1 MNIPGLKR
9 EPRKQVTGTSYEA
22 KPAEN
27 APPQSYSE
35 IGTQYKSSIV
45 DPVPEF
51 ITRNVA
57 IQTYKKMARSDAS
70 VRSSLRAGK
79 APVLG
84 ADFFV
89 EPFDESEEAL
99 VAAEFCAFNTF
110 NAPSVPWVRTLA
122 EILTML
128 DYGFSAFE
136 SVYEQR
142 EWAPKGVKPGANRK
156 VYTTLRKLSPRPVS
170 TIDRFAYDENGGPLG
185 LWQNVTYGPGKESA
199 TTAGQK
205 KVFIPIEK
213 LMVFTF
219 DGEGSNL
226 EGESIL
232 RSAYPHWFYKT
243 TLYKID
249 AIQKERHGIGV
260 PDIEIAAGAS
270 EDDTELA
277 HRMGR
282 NLRTNEF
289 SYIVRP
295 PTLTVGFAELSGNLV
310 DALAS
315 ANHHDNMIM
324 KNILVQFLN
333 LGIEG
338 SGGGRAVGATAF
350 DMFLKSMSFLANYIC
365 DCYNLYQYPRL
376 VAYNFQTDKFPKLAV
391 KNIGETKD
399 LQMWSAAVRNLM
411 EAGGIT
417 PDLPLEQ
424 YIRKT
429 VDLPAKTD
437 PYTNP
442 QEVKQDNPNPFG
454 NNGDNP
460 DPGPDRGS
468 SPNRNRTG
476 AIGKSENSA
485 IG

>member
-1 MNIPGLKR
+1 MPLLGLRR
-9 EPRKQVTGTSYEA
+9 EPRKQVTGTSLSS
-22 KPAEN
+22 KPAEEV
-27 APPQSYSE
+27 PPQSYTE
-35 IGTQYKSSIV
+35 IGTQYKSAIL

-51 ITRNVA
+51 VTRANA

-84 ADFFV
+84 GDFFV
-89 EPFDESEEAL
+89 EPFDESEEAMIN
-99 VAAEFCAFNTF
+99 AEFAEFNTF
-110 NAPSVPWVRTLA
+110 NAPSIPWVRTLA

-136 SVYEQR
+136 AVYEQR
-142 EWAPKGVKPGANRK
+142 EWAPKGTKPGANRK
-156 VYTTLRKLSPRPVS
+156 VYTTLRKLAPRPVT
-170 TIDRFAYDENGGPLG
+170 TIERFAYDENGGPVG
-185 LWQNVTYGPGKESA
+185 LWQNVVLGPGKTNASSG
-199 TTAGQK
+199 GQK

-213 LMVFTF
+213 LVVFTF

-270 EDDTELA
+270 DEDTELA

-289 SYIVRP
+289 AYIVRP

-310 DALAS
+310 DALMS

-365 DCYNLYQYPRL
+365 DCYNLYLYPRL
-376 VAYNFQTDKFPKLAV
+376 IAYNFQSDKFPRLQV
-391 KNIGETKD
+391 RNIGETRD

-411 EAGGIT
+411 DAGGIT
-417 PDLPLEQ
+417 PDMPLEQ
-424 YIRKT
+424 SLRKT
-429 VDLPAKTD
+429 MDLPFKTE
-437 PYTNP
+437 PRP
-442 QEVKQDNPNPFG
+442 EPVDNTV
-454 NNGDNP
+454 P
-460 DPGPDRGS
+460 DPAGDPASNGNATGDKH
-468 SPNRNRTG
+468 SPARNRPG
-476 AIGKSENSA
+476 NVGKSDSA
-485 IG
+485 GA

>member
-9 EPRKQVTGTSYEA
+9 EPRKQVTGTSYTA
-22 KPAEN
+22 SPAIE
-27 APPQSYSE
+27 PEPTSYVE
-35 IGTQYKSSIV
+35 VGTQYKSPLL

-51 ITRNVA
+51 ISRQTA
-57 IQTYKKMARSDAS
+57 IQTYKKMIRSDAS
-70 VRSSLRAGK
+70 VRASLRAGK

-84 ADFFV
+84 GDFFV
-89 EPFDESEEAL
+89 EPFDESEEAM
-99 VAAEFCAFNTF
+99 VNAEFASFNTF
-110 NAPSVPWVRTLA
+110 NAPSIPWVRTLA

-128 DYGFSAFE
+128 ENGFSTFE
-136 SVYEQR
+136 AVYEQR
-142 EWAPKGVKPGANRK
+142 EWAPKITKAGANRR
-156 VYTTLRKLSPRPVS
+156 VYTTLRKLAPRPAA
-170 TIDRFAYDENGGPLG
+170 TIERFAYDENGGPLG
-185 LWQNVTYGPGKESA
+185 LWQTVVQGPGKDN
-199 TTAGQK
+199 TGGGKTK
-205 KVFIPIEK
+205 RVFIPIEK
-213 LMVFTF
+213 LLIFTF

-260 PDIEIAAGAS
+260 PDIEISAGAS
-270 EDDTELA
+270 EEDTELA

-289 SYIVRP
+289 AYIVRP

-310 DALAS
+310 DALES

-365 DCYNLYQYPRL
+365 DCYNLYLYPRL
-376 VAYNFQTDKFPKLAV
+376 IAYNFESDKFPKLSV
-391 KNIGETKD
+391 KNIGESRD
-399 LQMWSAAVRNLM
+399 LQMWSAAVRQLM

-417 PDLPLEQ
+417 ADMPLEQ
-424 YIRKT
+424 HLRKT
-429 VDLPAKTD
+429 MDLPVKTEPRPETVTEKPVD
-437 PYTNP
+437 T
-442 QEVKQDNPNPFG
+442 
-454 NNGDNP
+454 P
-460 DPGPDRGS
+460 DPEGDPTTNGRNSPDRV
-468 SPNRNRTG
+468 RTG
-476 AIGKSENSA
+476 NVGKSESS
-485 IG
+485 GQ